1 MANQDK
7 PDLED
12 KLRIAEVMLSQI
24 TQVMKGKPVQ
34 AQFYTMDAIT
44 AITIAAMPKELRG
57 QILETHIKNVNM
69 IIEDI
74 DARTAK
80 NIITGNERNS

>member
-12 KLRIAEVMLSQI
+12 KLRIAEIMLNQI
-24 TQVMKGKPVQ
+24 THIMKGKPVQ
-34 AQFYTMDAIT
+34 AQFYIMDAIT
-44 AITIAAMPKELRG
+44 AITTAAMPKELRG
-57 QILETHIKNVNM
+57 EILEMHIKNVNM